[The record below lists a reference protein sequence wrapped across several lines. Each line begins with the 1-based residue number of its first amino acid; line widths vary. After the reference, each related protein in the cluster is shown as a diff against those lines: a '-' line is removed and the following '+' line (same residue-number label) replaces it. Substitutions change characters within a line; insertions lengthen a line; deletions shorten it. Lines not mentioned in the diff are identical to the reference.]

1 MPYSFEKLCSNTVPA
16 GTYKVQVTDVKL
28 TASATGGTGKNFA
41 VTYTIAEG
49 PMAKKTI
56 TDTIF
61 EKAYSFRLKPFLNA
75 CGVDLRR
82 EFATTEELIQYGAN
96 QAKGKIITVNVTTR
110 LYNGKEYNN
119 VDSWQALPE
128 SRVSSA
134 DVLKEFG
141 DIPTGRAE
149 PAPTSETIAEPSA
162 DIVEDTLPF

>member
-1 MPYSFEKLCSNTVPA
+1 MPYSFEKLCSNTIPA

-28 TASATGGTGKNFA
+28 TASVTGGTGKNFA
-41 VTYTIAEG
+41 VTYTIADG
-49 PMAKKTI
+49 PMAKKTL

-96 QAKGKIITVNVTTR
+96 QAKGKIINITVTTR

-141 DIPTGRAE
+141 DVPTGRAE
-149 PAPTSETIAEPSA
+149 TTQTSESISEPSA
-162 DIVEDTLPF
+162 IVEDELPF